1 MRKKT
6 KPESGTSS
14 QGFEATLLFVPVPT
28 NDQAVDI
35 LLQEKKKQKDVAT
48 KSLVKKSDQKRCCSR
63 GQRLDLT
70 ANDKK
75 LETRKTERE
84 RERKER

>member
-6 KPESGTSS
+6 KPESGNSS

-35 LLQEKKKQKDVAT
+35 LLQEKKNKKMSPQKVWSKKVT
-48 KSLVKKSDQKRCCSR
+48 KKDAALVDN
-63 GQRLDLT
+63 DLT
-70 ANDKK
+70 
-75 LETRKTERE
+75 
-84 RERKER
+84 